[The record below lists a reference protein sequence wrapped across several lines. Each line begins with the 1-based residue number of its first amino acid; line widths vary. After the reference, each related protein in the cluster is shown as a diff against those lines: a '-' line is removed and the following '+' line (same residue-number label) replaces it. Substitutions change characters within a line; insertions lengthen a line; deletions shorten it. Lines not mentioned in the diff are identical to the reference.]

1 MTLLPQTPPAHT
13 SPAPAGTG
21 VPAQRTDAPEGRR
34 ILLVDDEQRILDALR
49 RTLRGR
55 YDLTMATSGDD
66 GLDAVRAAAAEGR
79 PFAVVVSDMMMPG
92 MNGAE
97 FLAAVRTLD
106 ADMVMLILSGQADLT
121 STISAV
127 NNANLFRFLTKPCE
141 PADLT
146 RALDDALRQHQ
157 LVQAERELLER
168 TLGGAVDVLTEVLSL
183 ATPSAAARTDRM
195 RTLTAGTAA
204 ALGLEDDWRLPIA
217 AMLSQVGC
225 VAVPPAVLDDVVVG
239 RTLSE
244 DDALMYRAHPALAER
259 LLARI
264 PRLGTVATWVGA
276 QLVELPDPAGPEAPV
291 PPPADREGTAA
302 AAFAAVSGFL
312 AGYEAGLAP
321 RDVVRALGRTGRF
334 PQAVLDAVLV
344 ASDGLEPKGRL
355 VQVRAANVRA
365 GMVLACDVVTTTGLV
380 LVRKGEKVTEVLA
393 TRIEN
398 FERSV
403 GIVEP
408 LEVLVVDG

>member
-1 MTLLPQTPPAHT
+1 MTLQPPST
-13 SPAPAGTG
+13 PAPS
-21 VPAQRTDAPEGRR
+21 GRR
-34 ILLVDDEQRILDALR
+34 VLLVDDEQRILDALR

-55 YDLTMATSGDD
+55 YDLTTANSGEEGLAT
-66 GLDAVRAAAAEGR
+66 VREAAAEGR

-97 FLAAVRTLD
+97 LLAGVRRLD
-106 ADMVMLILSGQADLT
+106 ADIVLLVLSGQADLT

-157 LVQAERELLER
+157 LVRAERELLER

-183 ATPSAAARTDRM
+183 ATPSAATRTDRM

-204 ALGLEDDWRLPIA
+204 ALGLQDDWRLPIA

-225 VAVPPAVLDDVVVG
+225 VAVPATVLDSVVVG
-239 RTLSE
+239 RRLSE
-244 DDALMYRAHPALAER
+244 EDAVMYRAHPALAER

-264 PRLGTVATWVGA
+264 PRLETVAAWVGA
-276 QLVELPDPAGPEAPV
+276 QLVELPDRDGPEAAG
-291 PPPADREGTAA
+291 PAELDREGTAA

-321 RDVVRALGRTGRF
+321 RDVVRALAATGRF
-334 PQAVLDAVLV
+334 PLAVLDAVLL

-355 VQVRAANVRA
+355 VEIRAAQVRA

-403 GIVEP
+403 GIVDP
-408 LEVLVVDG
+408 LEVLVLDR